1 MMKNVLKLKN
11 LEKNSPL
18 EQVIYKN
25 TYVSKYTYMH
35 AIIVGKWGHEFEGQW
50 NYGSPCGIKMILLL
64 HYIL

>member
-1 MMKNVLKLKN
+1 LAEGKNMMKNVLKLKN

-35 AIIVGKWGHEFEGQW
+35 AIIVGK
-50 NYGSPCGIKMILLL
+50 
-64 HYIL
+64 